1 MSLLWMQ
8 SSYTP
13 KKNNKVV
20 YLLHIETATAVCSVS
35 LSGDGKPLGAKVIRD
50 GFRHA
55 ENLMFLVNELLTEQ
69 AVSYNDLQG
78 VVVSNGPGSYT
89 GLRIGLSS
97 AKGICYARE
106 IPLIT
111 LGTLDIMAAGFIQ
124 SFPDFKGLVIP
135 MIDARRMEVYTAVYD
150 HQQQK
155 MTSDFPCILDSESFS
170 EFKEKDMAFFGDGA
184 AKYQAVCPYSTA
196 RFDLQPD
203 WNAAHMI
210 QLAYQKFQQKE
221 FADLAYS
228 EPDYLKPF
236 FTTAKPVEE

>member
-1 MSLLWMQ
+1 MKPRNS
-8 SSYTP
+8 TP
-13 KKNNKVV
+13 KKNSTLV
-20 YLLHIETATAVCSVS
+20 YLLHLETATAVCSVS
-35 LSGDGKPLGAKVIRD
+35 LSGEGKPLGVKVILD

-69 AVSYNDLQG
+69 ALQYADLQG

-89 GLRIGLSS
+89 GLRIGLST
-97 AKGICYARE
+97 AKGICYALE

-111 LGTLDIMAAGFIQ
+111 LGTLDIMAAGFIS
-124 SFPDFKGLVIP
+124 SFPEFKGYIVP

-150 HQQQK
+150 HQNQK
-155 MTSDFPCILDSESFS
+155 LTSDFPCILDAESYHEFS
-170 EFKEKDMAFFGDGA
+170 NQEIAFFGDGA
-184 AKYQAVCPYSTA
+184 AKYQAACPYSTA
-196 RFDLQPD
+196 RFDLQPN
-203 WNAAHMI
+203 WSAEHMI
-210 QLAYQKFQQKE
+210 ELAYSKFQQKD

>member
-1 MSLLWMQ
+1 MKPHNS
-8 SSYTP
+8 TP
-13 KKNNKVV
+13 KKNNTLV
-20 YLLHIETATAVCSVS
+20 YLLHLETATAVCSVS
-35 LSGDGKPLGAKVIRD
+35 LSGDGKPLGVKVIHD

-55 ENLMFLVNELLTEQ
+55 ENLMFLVDQLLTEQ
-69 AVSYNDLQG
+69 AVSYADLQG

-89 GLRIGLSS
+89 GLRIGLST

-111 LGTLDIMAAGFIQ
+111 LGTLDIMAAGFIATY
-124 SFPDFKGLVIP
+124 PEFKGYIVP

-150 HQQQK
+150 HQNQK
-155 MTSDFPCILDSESFS
+155 ITADFPCILDAESYS
-170 EFKEKDMAFFGDGA
+170 DYSSQEIAFFGDGA
-184 AKYQAVCPYSTA
+184 PKYQAVCPYSTA

-210 QLAYQKFQQKE
+210 DLAYHKFQQKE
-221 FADLAYS
+221 FADLAYC

>member
-1 MSLLWMQ
+1 L
-8 SSYTP
+8 
-13 KKNNKVV
+13 V
-20 YLLHIETATAVCSVS
+20 YLLHLETATAVCSVS
-35 LSGDGKPLGAKVIRD
+35 LSGDGKPLGVKVIHD

-69 AVSYNDLQG
+69 AVSYADLNG

-89 GLRIGLSS
+89 GLRIGLST

-111 LGTLDIMAAGFIQ
+111 LGTLDIMAAGFIATY
-124 SFPDFKGLVIP
+124 PEFKGYIVP

-150 HQQQK
+150 HQNQK
-155 MTSDFPCILDSESFS
+155 ITADFPCILDAESYS
-170 EFKEKDMAFFGDGA
+170 DYSSQEIAFFGDGA
-184 AKYQAVCPYSTA
+184 PKYQAVCPYSTA

-210 QLAYQKFQQKE
+210 DLAYHKFQQKE

>member
-1 MSLLWMQ
+1 LKPHNS
-8 SSYTP
+8 TP
-13 KKNNKVV
+13 KKNNTLV
-20 YLLHIETATAVCSVS
+20 YLLHLETATAVCSVS
-35 LSGDGKPLGAKVIRD
+35 LSGDGKPLGVKVIHE

-55 ENLMFLVNELLTEQ
+55 ENLMFLVDQLLTEQ
-69 AVSYNDLQG
+69 AVSYADLQG

-89 GLRIGLSS
+89 GLRIGLST

-111 LGTLDIMAAGFIQ
+111 LGTLDIMAAGFIDTY
-124 SFPDFKGLVIP
+124 PEFKGYIVP

-150 HQQQK
+150 HQNQK
-155 MTSDFPCILDSESFS
+155 ITADFPCILDAESYS
-170 EFKEKDMAFFGDGA
+170 DYSSQEIAFFGDGA
-184 AKYQAVCPYSTA
+184 PKYQAVCPFSTA

-210 QLAYQKFQQKE
+210 DLAYHKFQQKE

>member
-1 MSLLWMQ
+1 M
-8 SSYTP
+8 
-13 KKNNKVV
+13 V
-20 YLLHIETATAVCSVS
+20 YLLHLETATAVCSVS
-35 LSGDGKPLGAKVIRD
+35 LSGDGKPLGVKVIHD

-55 ENLMFLVNELLTEQ
+55 ENLMFLVDQLLTEQ
-69 AVSYNDLQG
+69 AVSYADLQG

-89 GLRIGLSS
+89 GLRIGLST

-111 LGTLDIMAAGFIQ
+111 LGTLDIMAAGFIATY
-124 SFPDFKGLVIP
+124 PEFKGYIVP

-150 HQQQK
+150 HQNQK
-155 MTSDFPCILDSESFS
+155 ITADFPCILDAESYS
-170 EFKEKDMAFFGDGA
+170 DYSSQEIAFFGDGA
-184 AKYQAVCPYSTA
+184 PKYQAVCPYSTA

-210 QLAYQKFQQKE
+210 DLAYHKFQQKE
-221 FADLAYS
+221 FADIAYS

>member
-1 MSLLWMQ
+1 MPQNS
-8 SSYTP
+8 TP
-13 KKNNKVV
+13 KKNNTLV
-20 YLLHIETATAVCSVS
+20 YLLHLETATAVCSVS
-35 LSGDGKPLGAKVIRD
+35 LSGDGKLLGVKVIHD

-97 AKGICYARE
+97 AKGICYALD

-111 LGTLDIMAAGFIQ
+111 LGTLDIMAAGFIA
-124 SFPDFKGLVIP
+124 SFPAFKGYIVP

-150 HQQQK
+150 HQNQK
-155 MTSDFPCILDSESFS
+155 IAHDFPCILDQDSYHEFS
-170 EFKEKDMAFFGDGA
+170 HQPIAFFGDGA

-203 WNAAHMI
+203 WTAQHMI
-210 QLAYQKFQQKE
+210 DLAYRKFQQKD

>member
-1 MSLLWMQ
+1 MPLNS
-8 SSYTP
+8 TP
-13 KKNNKVV
+13 KKNNTLV
-20 YLLHIETATAVCSVS
+20 YLLHLETATAVCSVS
-35 LSGDGKPLGAKVIRD
+35 LSGDGKPLGVKVIQD

-55 ENLMFLVNELLTEQ
+55 EKLMFLVNELLTEQ
-69 AVSYNDLQG
+69 AVSYADLNG

-111 LGTLDIMAAGFIQ
+111 LGTLDIMAAGFI
-124 SFPDFKGLVIP
+124 STFPEFKGYIVP

-150 HQQQK
+150 HQNQK
-155 MTSDFPCILDSESFS
+155 ITPDFPCILESESYSDFS
-170 EFKEKDMAFFGDGA
+170 GQEIAFFGDGA
-184 AKYQAVCPYSTA
+184 PKYQAVCPYSTA

-210 QLAYQKFQQKE
+210 DLAYHKFQQKE
-221 FADLAYS
+221 FADLAYC

-236 FTTAKPVEE
+236 FTTAKPVE

>member
-1 MSLLWMQ
+1 LKPHNS
-8 SSYTP
+8 TP
-13 KKNNKVV
+13 KKNNTLV
-20 YLLHIETATAVCSVS
+20 YLLHLETATAVCSVS
-35 LSGDGKPLGAKVIRD
+35 LSGDGKPLGVKVIHE

-55 ENLMFLVNELLTEQ
+55 ENLMFLVDQLLTEQ
-69 AVSYNDLQG
+69 AVSYADLQG

-89 GLRIGLSS
+89 GLRIGLST

-111 LGTLDIMAAGFIQ
+111 LGTLDIMAAGFIDTY
-124 SFPDFKGLVIP
+124 PEFKGYIVP

-150 HQQQK
+150 HQNQK
-155 MTSDFPCILDSESFS
+155 ITADFPCILDAESYS
-170 EFKEKDMAFFGDGA
+170 DYSSQEIAFFGDGA
-184 AKYQAVCPYSTA
+184 PKYQAVCPYSTA

-210 QLAYQKFQQKE
+210 DLAYHKFQQKE

>member
-1 MSLLWMQ
+1 LKPHNS
-8 SSYTP
+8 TP
-13 KKNNKVV
+13 KKNNTLV
-20 YLLHIETATAVCSVS
+20 YLLHLETATAVCSVS
-35 LSGDGKPLGAKVIRD
+35 LSGDGKPLGVKVIHE

-55 ENLMFLVNELLTEQ
+55 ENLMFLVDQLLTEQ
-69 AVSYNDLQG
+69 AVSYADLQG

-89 GLRIGLSS
+89 GLRIGLST

-111 LGTLDIMAAGFIQ
+111 LGTLDIMAAGFIDTY
-124 SFPDFKGLVIP
+124 PEFKGYIVP

-150 HQQQK
+150 HQNQK
-155 MTSDFPCILDSESFS
+155 ITADFPCILDAESYS
-170 EFKEKDMAFFGDGA
+170 DYSSQEIAFFGDGA
-184 AKYQAVCPYSTA
+184 PKYQAVCPYSTA

-210 QLAYQKFQQKE
+210 NLAYHKFQQKE

>member
-1 MSLLWMQ
+1 MKPHNS
-8 SSYTP
+8 TP
-13 KKNNKVV
+13 KKNNTLV
-20 YLLHIETATAVCSVS
+20 YLLHLETATAVCSVS
-35 LSGDGKPLGAKVIRD
+35 LSGDGKPLGVKVIHE

-55 ENLMFLVNELLTEQ
+55 ENLMFLVDQLLTEQ
-69 AVSYNDLQG
+69 AVSYADLQG

-89 GLRIGLSS
+89 GLRIGLST

-111 LGTLDIMAAGFIQ
+111 LGTLDIMAAGFIATY
-124 SFPDFKGLVIP
+124 PEFKGYIVP

-150 HQQQK
+150 HQNQK
-155 MTSDFPCILDSESFS
+155 ITADFPCILDAESYS
-170 EFKEKDMAFFGDGA
+170 DYSSQEIAFFGDGA
-184 AKYQAVCPYSTA
+184 PKYQAVCPYSTA

-210 QLAYQKFQQKE
+210 NLAYHKFQQKE

>member
-1 MSLLWMQ
+1 M
-8 SSYTP
+8 
-13 KKNNKVV
+13 V
-20 YLLHIETATAVCSVS
+20 YLLHLETATAVCSVS
-35 LSGDGKPLGAKVIRD
+35 LSGDGKPLGVKVIHE

-55 ENLMFLVNELLTEQ
+55 ENLMFLVDQLLTEQ
-69 AVSYNDLQG
+69 AVSYADLQG

-89 GLRIGLSS
+89 GLRIGLST

-111 LGTLDIMAAGFIQ
+111 LGTLDIMAAGFIDTY
-124 SFPDFKGLVIP
+124 PEFKGYIVP

-150 HQQQK
+150 HQNQK
-155 MTSDFPCILDSESFS
+155 ITADFPCILDAESYS
-170 EFKEKDMAFFGDGA
+170 DYSSQEIAFFGDGA
-184 AKYQAVCPYSTA
+184 PKYQAVCPYSTA

-210 QLAYQKFQQKE
+210 DLAYHKFQQKE

>member
-1 MSLLWMQ
+1 L
-8 SSYTP
+8 
-13 KKNNKVV
+13 V
-20 YLLHIETATAVCSVS
+20 YLLHLETATAVCSVS
-35 LSGDGKPLGAKVIRD
+35 LSGDGKPLGVKVIHE

-55 ENLMFLVNELLTEQ
+55 ENLMFLVDQLLTEQ
-69 AVSYNDLQG
+69 AVSYADLQG

-89 GLRIGLSS
+89 GLRIGLST

-111 LGTLDIMAAGFIQ
+111 LGTLDIMAAGFIATY
-124 SFPDFKGLVIP
+124 PEFKGYIVP

-150 HQQQK
+150 HQNQK
-155 MTSDFPCILDSESFS
+155 ITADFPCILDAESYS
-170 EFKEKDMAFFGDGA
+170 DYSSQEIAFFGDGA
-184 AKYQAVCPYSTA
+184 PKYQAVCPYSTA

-210 QLAYQKFQQKE
+210 DLAYHKFQQKE